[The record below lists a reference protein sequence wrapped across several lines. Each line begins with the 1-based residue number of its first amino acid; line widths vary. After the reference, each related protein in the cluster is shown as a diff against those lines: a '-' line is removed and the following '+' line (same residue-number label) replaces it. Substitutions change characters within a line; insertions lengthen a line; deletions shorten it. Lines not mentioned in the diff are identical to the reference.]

1 MAGKSFIV
9 TLKDSVPEAQVSQF
23 KRSVDELGGAIT
35 HEFSLIK
42 GYTVHLPDE
51 LHISKLK
58 EGFSPIIANVEEDKE
73 VHTQN

>member
-9 TLKDSVPEAQVSQF
+9 TLKESAPDAQVAQF
-23 KRSVDELGGAIT
+23 KRSINELGGAIT

-42 GYTVHLPDE
+42 GYTVKLPEE
-51 LHISKLK
+51 LHINKLK
-58 EGFSPIIANVEEDKE
+58 EGFNPIIANVEEDKE